1 VDNQEILDLIEKVKN
16 LDSWRN
22 VIWPIGIY

>member
-16 LDSWRN
+16 SDSWCN
-22 VIWPIGIY
+22 AVWPIGI

>member
-16 LDSWRN
+16 SDSWCN
-22 VIWPIGIY
+22 VVWPIDI